1 MSFTDILI
9 IFGIVLVSI
18 IGVLAALALAA
29 WIMWKRATREERTLI
44 KRFNGLEIGSKLNLA
59 GRLVRDGRIPIVA
72 RVALPLLVLY
82 LALPID
88 IIPDFIPVIG
98 FLDDFLVVLIG
109 AGVVLRSIPRDVLE
123 EHVSR
128 YEYIEGE
135 ARPATKRLPDPN
147 ARQ

>member
-1 MSFTDILI
+1 MDLQTILLI
-9 IFGIVLVSI
+9 SL
-18 IGVLAALALAA
+18 GVMVGFMLLLAGLAAFVWWRIQRSGEKKLA
-29 WIMWKRATREERTLI
+29 KRILD
-44 KRFNGLEIGSKLNLA
+44 LEFRDKISLGANLFMD
-59 GRLVRDGRIPIVA
+59 RRIPPWARIVS
-72 RVALPLLVLY
+72 VALIVY
-82 LALPID
+82 LALPLD

-147 ARQ
+147 AQQ

>member
-1 MSFTDILI
+1 MDLQTILLI
-9 IFGIVLVSI
+9 ILGVML
-18 IGVLAALALAA
+18 GVLLL
-29 WIMWKRATREERTLI
+29 
-44 KRFNGLEIGSKLNLA
+44 LA
-59 GRLVRDGRIPIVA
+59 GVAAFVWWRIQRSGEKKLAKRILDLEFRDKISLGANLFMDRRIPPWARIVS
-72 RVALPLLVLY
+72 VALIVY
-82 LALPID
+82 LALPLD